1 MLENKIH
8 IAYGFHVNCYHSYRG
23 DTNDNLGFG
32 SDIRIIRKILDTLT
46 EFNKQGIPVKGT
58 WDTENFFSLQ
68 KILPEYAPDII
79 EKMKERVLKY
89 GDENII
95 MGYNNGAL
103 SAMTEDE
110 FCESINLA
118 ITNED
123 GSGLQDIFGTCE
135 KIVRPQEVMFTPS
148 QVSLYN
154 KLGIKA
160 LCLYYSCVPFDAFR
174 TIVPKLSDEE
184 AFNPLTYTYN
194 GESMTII
201 PTYSNSDVCDAG
213 CLRAWV
219 KDLRKKQ
226 ESGEINND
234 LFLFINM
241 DADAIF
247 WETIDLGKF
256 TGKVANTDG
265 IHGLV
270 KEVADLPYI
279 VFDTPGGYIKNHN
292 PIGKIDF
299 THDTADG
306 NFTGY
311 ASWSEKPFNRK
322 IWTRIEQ
329 ARAMSKITSKR
340 DMLSPSFK
348 NRVLL
353 LSTTHFGL
361 ATPVLNIQ
369 REKTALEL
377 SDHVLNDEISALPE
391 TKKITIHNT
400 TKSLLQ
406 CVQVEIKKDIDDIS
420 CMTVEANGLESYI
433 AVPTDDENK
442 SAFLMLKF
450 KKSRKK
456 YDLKISFDENKEK
469 PMFKNLLETSRMSL
483 MFSPNGN
490 IAFAQIDGK
499 KIGNC
504 DFLQSYITYNGKKY
518 DFQNTNICPLS
529 VAGDGD
535 GIRVQ
540 GEIHLPKEIESGHY
554 TFDFF
559 KTDFSD
565 AIYVRT
571 TVKYPYTA
579 ETTSIS
585 TENSALGRYSDMNWK
600 EAVPFQITPILNG
613 DISVIKRN
621 FMDDI
626 SSFRTQSFPE
636 CDSKNDHIDSFNHQ
650 LTGGFVGLCDEEC
663 GIVVANSRQVL
674 SSMAHCPMRLEK
686 DKTVRMNPF
695 GTYYGNQRH
704 HHGRAKDQILD
715 TYTLVA
721 AQGKSIA
728 PSYNGSQETAILGL
742 YPMSGNSLSD
752 SEKSEICAF
761 ADGALITA
769 DKNDCI
775 APFTSDNI
783 LLHES
788 NADGINE
795 KDLKNP
801 VLTGLSGNLHK
812 YVTNGARAITHII
825 KTQIKAK

>member
-8 IAYGFHVNCYHSYRG
+8 VAYGFHVNCYHSYRG

-32 SDIRIIRKILDTLT
+32 SDIRIIRKTLDVLT
-46 EFNKQGIPVKGT
+46 EFNEKGIPVKGT

-79 EKMKERVLKY
+79 EKMKERVEKY

-118 ITNED
+118 VTNPD
-123 GSGLQDIFGTCE
+123 GSGLDDIFGTCE

-154 KLGIKA
+154 KLGVKA

-174 TIVPKLSDEE
+174 TIIPKLSDEE
-184 AFNPLTYTYN
+184 AFNPLTYTYK

-219 KDLRKKQ
+219 KDLRSKQ

-247 WETIDLGKF
+247 WETMDMGKL
-256 TGKVANTDG
+256 TGKIANTDG
-265 IHGLV
+265 IHGLIE
-270 KEVADLPYI
+270 EVADLPYI
-279 VFDTPGGYIKNHN
+279 VFDTPGGYIKTHS
-292 PIGKIDF
+292 PIGKIEF

-311 ASWSEKPFNRK
+311 ASWSEKPFNRQ
-322 IWTRIEQ
+322 IWTRLER
-329 ARAMSKITSKR
+329 ARAMSKVTSDR
-340 DMLSPSFK
+340 DINSPSFM

-377 SDHVLNDEISALPE
+377 SEKVITDELFAMPKA
-391 TKKITIHNT
+391 KKVTIHNINNST
-400 TKSLLQ
+400 LQ
-406 CVQVEIKKDIDDIS
+406 CVQIEIKENISDIS
-420 CMTVEANGLESYI
+420 SLVVKSKYLENYVAI
-433 AVPTDDENK
+433 ATDDECK

-450 KKSRKK
+450 KENKKK
-456 YDLKISFDENKEK
+456 YELDITFDGAKET
-469 PMFKNLLETSRMSL
+469 PPFKNLLETNRIQV
-483 MFSPNGN
+483 MFTPKGQIS
-490 IAFAQIDGK
+490 FVQIDGK
-499 KIGNC
+499 KIGDY
-504 DFLQSYITYNGKKY
+504 DFLQSYITYGKNK
-518 DFQNTNICPLS
+518 FEFKNSSVSPLS
-529 VAGDGD
+529 VAGNGY
-535 GIRVQ
+535 GVSIK
-540 GEIHLPKEIESGHY
+540 GEIHLPKELEAGSY
-554 TFDFF
+554 TFDFL
-559 KTDFSD
+559 TTSFSD
-565 AIYVRT
+565 AVFVRT

-585 TENSALGRYSDMNWK
+585 TENSALGRYSDMQWK
-600 EAVPFQITPILNG
+600 ETVPFQITPKFSG

-621 FMDDI
+621 FMDDV
-626 SSFRTQSFPE
+626 SSFRTQNFPE
-636 CDSKNDHIDSFNHQ
+636 CDPKNDFIASFNHQ
-650 LTGGFVGLCDEEC
+650 LTGGFVGLYDEEV
-663 GIVVANSRQVL
+663 GIVIANSRQVL

-686 DKTVRMNPF
+686 DKTVRMNPYGSYF
-695 GTYYGNQRH
+695 GKQRH
-704 HHGRAKDQILD
+704 HFGRAKDQILD

-728 PSYNGSQETAILGL
+728 PSYNGSQETAMFGI
-742 YPMSGNSLSD
+742 YPMSNQQLTD
-752 SEKSEICAF
+752 VEREEICAF
-761 ADGALITA
+761 ADGAVIMA
-769 DKNDCI
+769 DESSSV
-775 APFTSDNI
+775 APFNSDNVI
-783 LLHES
+783 LHES
-788 NADGINE
+788 QSDGINE
-795 KDLKNP
+795 KNLKNP
-801 VLTGLSGNLHK
+801 IMTGFSGNLGK
-812 YVTNGARAITHII
+812 YVTKGAKAISHII

>member
-1 MLENKIH
+1 MFENKIH

-46 EFNKQGIPVKGT
+46 EFNKKGIPVKGT

-79 EKMKERVLKY
+79 EKMKERVEKY

-118 ITNED
+118 ITNPD
-123 GSGLQDIFGTCE
+123 GSGLNDIFGTCE

-174 TIVPKLSDEE
+174 TIIPKLNDEE

-219 KDLRKKQ
+219 KDLRSKQ

-270 KEVADLPYI
+270 SEVADLPYV
-279 VFDTPGGYIKNHN
+279 VFDTPGGYIKTHK
-292 PIGKIDF
+292 PIGKIEF

-322 IWTRIEQ
+322 IWTRIER
-329 ARAMSKITSKR
+329 ARAMAKVTSDR
-340 DMLSPSFK
+340 DMHSPSFQ

-369 REKTALEL
+369 REKTALDL
-377 SDHVLNDEISALPE
+377 SDKVIEDEVSAMPK
-391 TKKITIHNT
+391 TKKITIHNINN
-400 TKSLLQ
+400 SLLQ
-406 CVQVEIKKDIDDIS
+406 CVQVEINEKIDDIS
-420 CMTVEANGLESYI
+420 SLVVKAKYLEDFTAI
-433 AVPTDDENK
+433 ATDDECK
-442 SAFLMLKF
+442 SAYLMLKF
-450 KKSRKK
+450 KEIKEK
-456 YDLKISFDENKEK
+456 YELEISFDGKKEK
-469 PMFKNLLETSRMSL
+469 APLKNLLETNRMQI
-483 MFSPNGN
+483 MFTPKGQ
-490 IAFAQIDGK
+490 IAFAQIDGR
-499 KIGNC
+499 KIGNY
-504 DFLQSYITYNGKKY
+504 DFLQSYITYGKDK
-518 DFQNTNICPLS
+518 FEFKNTSMTPLS
-529 VAGDGD
+529 VGGS
-535 GIRVQ
+535 GFGVSVK
-540 GEIHLPKEIESGHY
+540 GEIHLPKEIESGNFS
-554 TFDFF
+554 FDFF
-559 KTDFSD
+559 TVPFSD
-565 AIYVRT
+565 AIFVRT

-579 ETTSIS
+579 ENTSIS
-585 TENSALGRYSDMNWK
+585 TENSALGRYSDMKWK
-600 EAVPFQITPILNG
+600 ETVPFQITPKFDG

-621 FMDDI
+621 FMNDV

-636 CDSKNDHIDSFNHQ
+636 CDAKNDHIDSFNHQ
-650 LTGGFVGLCDEEC
+650 LTGGFVGLYDEDG
-663 GIVVANSRQVL
+663 GIIVANARQVL

-686 DKTVRMNPF
+686 DKTVRMNPY
-695 GTYYGNQRH
+695 GTYYGKQRH
-704 HHGRAKDQILD
+704 HFGRANDEILD

-728 PSYNGSQETAILGL
+728 PSYNGSKETAIFGL
-742 YPMSGNSLSD
+742 YPMSKDGLSED
-752 SEKSEICAF
+752 EKNEICAS
-761 ADGALITA
+761 ANGSVITA
-769 DKNDCI
+769 NDNSMI
-775 APFTSDNI
+775 SPFSNDNVI
-783 LLHES
+783 LHES
-788 NADGINE
+788 NADGIDE

-801 VLTGLSGNLHK
+801 VLTGLSGNLGK
-812 YVTNGARAITHII
+812 YITNGAKAITHII
-825 KTQIKAK
+825 KTQYKAK

>member
-1 MLENKIH
+1 MTDNKIH

-46 EFNKQGIPVKGT
+46 EFNEQGIPVKGT

-79 EKMKERVLKY
+79 EKMKERVIKY

-118 ITNED
+118 VTNPD
-123 GSGLQDIFGTCE
+123 GSGLNDIFGTCE
-135 KIVRPQEVMFTPS
+135 MIVRPQEVMFTPS

-154 KLGIKA
+154 KLGVKA

-174 TIVPKLSDEE
+174 TIIPRLSDEE
-184 AFNPLTYTYN
+184 AFNPLTYTYK

-247 WETIDLGKF
+247 WETIDMGKF

-270 KEVADLPYI
+270 KEVADLPYV
-279 VFDTPGGYIKNHN
+279 VFDTPGGYIKNHK

-322 IWTRIEQ
+322 IWTRIER
-329 ARAMSKITSKR
+329 ARAMAKVTSER
-340 DMLSPSFK
+340 DMLSPSFN

-377 SDHVLNDEISALPE
+377 SDRVIADEMSNMPKTE
-391 TKKITIHNT
+391 KITVYNT
-400 TKSLLQ
+400 TNSKLQ
-406 CVQVEIKKDIDDIS
+406 CVQIEIKEKIDDAS
-420 CMTVEANGLESYI
+420 CIQICADGLESFV
-433 AVPTDDENK
+433 AVATDDECK
-442 SAFLMLKF
+442 SAFLMMKF
-450 KKSRKK
+450 NEIKDK
-456 YDLKISFDENKEK
+456 YELNISFGDKKEK
-469 PMFKNLLETSRMSL
+469 TPFKNLLETSRVSL
-483 MFSPNGN
+483 MFTPNGN
-490 IAFAQIDGK
+490 IAFAQVDGK
-499 KIGNC
+499 KIGGY
-504 DFLQSYITYNGKKY
+504 DFLQSYITYGNKKY
-518 DFQNTNICPLS
+518 NFDNKSVSSLS
-529 VAGDGD
+529 VGGN
-535 GIRVQ
+535 GEGVRIQ
-540 GEIHLPKEIESGHY
+540 GEIHLPKELKSGKY

-565 AIYVRT
+565 GIFVRT
-571 TVKYPYTA
+571 TVEYPYTA

-585 TENSALGRYSDMNWK
+585 TENSALGRYSDMDWK
-600 EAVPFQITPILNG
+600 ETVPFQITPTFDG

-621 FMDDI
+621 FMDDV
-626 SSFRTQSFPE
+626 SAFRTQSFPE
-636 CDSKNDHIDSFNHQ
+636 CDAKNDKVDSFNHQ
-650 LTGGFVGLCDEEC
+650 LTGGFVGLYDENC
-663 GIVVANSRQVL
+663 GLIVANARQVL

-686 DKTVRMNPF
+686 DKTVRMNPY

-704 HHGRAKDQILD
+704 HFSRGNDEILN

-728 PSYNGSQETAILGL
+728 PSYNGSSETTLFGL
-742 YPMSGNSLSD
+742 YPINENGITKG
-752 SEKSEICAF
+752 EKAEICAF
-761 ADGALITA
+761 ADGALIAA
-769 DKNDCI
+769 DDSSPVQ
-775 APFTSDNI
+775 PFTGDNI
-783 LLHES
+783 VVKEG

-801 VLTGLSGNLHK
+801 VLTGLSGNLGK
-812 YVTNGARAITHII
+812 YITRGVKAISYII

>member
-8 IAYGFHVNCYHSYRG
+8 IAYGFHVNCYHYYRG

-46 EFNKQGIPVKGT
+46 EFNEQGVPVKGT

-79 EKMKERVLKY
+79 EKMKERVIKY

-118 ITNED
+118 ITNPD
-123 GSGLQDIFGTCE
+123 GSGLEDIFGTCE

-174 TIVPKLSDEE
+174 TIIPKLSDEE

-219 KDLRKKQ
+219 KDLRSKQ

-247 WETIDLGKF
+247 WETVNMGKM
-256 TGKVANTDG
+256 TGKIANTDG

-279 VFDTPGGYIKNHN
+279 VFDTPGGYIKTHK
-292 PIGKIDF
+292 PIGKIKF
-299 THDTADG
+299 TQDTADG

-311 ASWSEKPFNRK
+311 ASWSEKPFNRQ
-322 IWTRIEQ
+322 IWTRIER
-329 ARAMSKITSKR
+329 ARAMSKVTSDR

-369 REKTALEL
+369 REKTALDL
-377 SDHVLNDEISALPE
+377 SEKVIADEVSAMPK
-391 TKKITIHNT
+391 TKKITIHNIN
-400 TKSLLQ
+400 KSLLQ
-406 CVQVEIKKDIDDIS
+406 SVQVEIKEKISDIS
-420 CMTVEANGLESYI
+420 SLVVKSKYLEDFV
-433 AVPTDDENK
+433 AVATDDECK
-442 SAFLMLKF
+442 SAFLIMKF
-450 KKSRKK
+450 KKIKEK
-456 YDLKISFDENKEK
+456 YEIEISFDGKKEK
-469 PMFKNLLETSRMSL
+469 TPLKNLLETTRMQL
-483 MFSPNGN
+483 MFTPKGQ

-499 KIGNC
+499 KIGDY
-504 DFLQSYITYNGKKY
+504 DFLQSYITYGKKK
-518 DFQNTNICPLS
+518 FKFINTTMSPLYVGGNGYGVS
-529 VAGDGD
+529 VK
-535 GIRVQ
+535 
-540 GEIHLPKEIESGHY
+540 GEIHLPKEIESGSY

-559 KTDFSD
+559 ATPFSD
-565 AIYVRT
+565 AIFVRT

-585 TENSALGRYSDMNWK
+585 TENSALGRYSDMEWK
-600 EAVPFQITPILNG
+600 ETVPFQITPKLNG

-626 SSFRTQSFPE
+626 SSFITQSFPE
-636 CDSKNDHIDSFNHQ
+636 CDAKNDHIDSFNHQ
-650 LTGGFVGLCDEEC
+650 LTGGFVGLYDENG
-663 GIVVANSRQVL
+663 GIIIANARQVL

-695 GTYYGNQRH
+695 GTYYGKQRH
-704 HHGRAKDQILD
+704 HFGRAKDEILD

-728 PSYNGSQETAILGL
+728 PSYNGSQETAIFGL
-742 YPMSGNSLSD
+742 YPMSKKVLSTD
-752 SEKSEICAF
+752 ERNEICAF
-761 ADGALITA
+761 ADGSVITT
-769 DKNDCI
+769 NDNCSI
-775 APFTSDNI
+775 APYSKDNVI
-783 LLHES
+783 LHES
-788 NADGINE
+788 QSDGINE

-801 VLTGLSGNLHK
+801 VLTGFSGNLGK
-812 YVTNGARAITHII
+812 YITNGAKAITHII
-825 KTQIKAK
+825 KTQYKAK

>member
-1 MLENKIH
+1 MIENKIH

-32 SDIRIIRKILDTLT
+32 SDIRIIRKILNTLT
-46 EFNKQGIPVKGT
+46 EFNEKGIPVKGT

-79 EKMKERVLKY
+79 EKMKERVIKY

-118 ITNED
+118 VTNPD
-123 GSGLQDIFGTCE
+123 GSGLNDIFGTCE

-154 KLGIKA
+154 KLGVKA

-174 TIVPKLSDEE
+174 TIVPRLTDEE
-184 AFNPLTYTYN
+184 AFNPLTYTYK

-226 ESGEINND
+226 ESGEINRD

-247 WETIDLGKF
+247 WETIDFGKF

-270 KEVADLPYI
+270 EEVADLPYV
-279 VFDTPGGYIKNHN
+279 VFDTPGGYIKNHE
-292 PIGKIDF
+292 PVGKIDF

-322 IWTRIEQ
+322 IWTRLER
-329 ARAMSKITSKR
+329 ARAMAKVTSESDK
-340 DMLSPSFK
+340 LSPSFN

-369 REKTALEL
+369 REKTAIEL
-377 SDHVLNDEISALPE
+377 SEKVIDNEISAL
-391 TKKITIHNT
+391 KKVEEITLYNT
-400 TKSLLQ
+400 TNSLLQ
-406 CVQVEIKKDIDDIS
+406 CVQVELKEKIFSIS
-420 CMTVEANGLESYI
+420 KLTVKSDELESFV
-433 AVPTDDENK
+433 AVPTANDN
-442 SAFLMLKF
+442 SSVYLMMKF
-450 KKSRKK
+450 KTLQKK
-456 YDLKISFDENKEK
+456 YKIEIGFDGEKEEATL
-469 PMFKNLLETSRMSL
+469 KNLLATDRVAI
-483 MFSPNGN
+483 MFSPSGN
-490 IAFAQIDGK
+490 IAFAQIDGR
-499 KIGNC
+499 KIGDY
-504 DFLQSYITYNGKKY
+504 DFLQSFITYNNKKY
-518 DFQNTNICPLS
+518 DFKNTKVSALT
-529 VAGDGD
+529 VAGDGE
-535 GIRVQ
+535 GIRIE
-540 GEIHLPKEIESGHY
+540 GEIHLPKEIKSGSFTY
-554 TFDFF
+554 DFF
-559 KTDFSD
+559 KTGFLDGIF
-565 AIYVRT
+565 VRT
-571 TVKYPYTA
+571 TVDYPYTA
-579 ETTSIS
+579 ETVSIS
-585 TENSALGRYSDMNWK
+585 TENSSLGRYTDMKWT
-600 EAVPFQITPILNG
+600 ETVPFQITPELDG

-621 FMDDI
+621 FMDDV

-636 CDSKNDHIDSFNHQ
+636 CDEKNNYLASFNHQ
-650 LTGGFVGLCDEEC
+650 LTGGFVGLYDEKG
-663 GIVVANSRQVL
+663 GIVIANARQVL

-704 HHGRAKDQILD
+704 HFSRSKDQILD
-715 TYTLVA
+715 TYNLVA

-728 PSYNGSQETAILGL
+728 PSYNGSEETALFGL
-742 YPMSGNSLSD
+742 YPMDRHGLSQV
-752 SEKSEICAF
+752 EKEEICAF
-761 ADGALITA
+761 ADGALITTNEKSA
-769 DKNDCI
+769 TQ
-775 APFTSDNI
+775 PFTCDNI
-783 LLHES
+783 TVRDG

-801 VLTGLSGNLHK
+801 VLTGLSGNLGK
-812 YVTNGARAITHII
+812 YVTKGVKAIAHIVT
-825 KTQIKAK
+825 TQIKAK

>member
-1 MLENKIH
+1 MTDNKIH

-46 EFNKQGIPVKGT
+46 EFNEQGIPVKGT

-79 EKMKERVLKY
+79 EKMKERVIKY

-110 FCESINLA
+110 FYESINLA
-118 ITNED
+118 VTNPD
-123 GSGLQDIFGTCE
+123 GSGLNDIFGTCE
-135 KIVRPQEVMFTPS
+135 MIVRPQEVMFTPS

-154 KLGIKA
+154 KLGVKA

-174 TIVPKLSDEE
+174 TIIPKLSDEE
-184 AFNPLTYTYN
+184 AFNPLTYTYK

-219 KDLRKKQ
+219 KDLRRKQ

-247 WETIDLGKF
+247 WETIDHGKL

-270 KEVADLPYI
+270 KEVADLPYV
-279 VFDTPGGYIKNHN
+279 VFDTPGGYIKNHK
-292 PIGKIDF
+292 PIGKIEF

-322 IWTRIEQ
+322 IWTRIER
-329 ARAMSKITSKR
+329 ARAMAKVTSESDK
-340 DMLSPSFK
+340 LSPSF
-348 NRVLL
+348 NDRVLL

-377 SDHVLNDEISALPE
+377 SDKVINAELSVMPKTE
-391 TKKITIHNT
+391 KITVYNT
-400 TKSLLQ
+400 TKSNLQ
-406 CVQVEIKKDIDDIS
+406 CVQIEIEENIPDAS
-420 CMTVEANGLESYI
+420 CIQIQAESLESFV
-433 AVPTDDENK
+433 AVATDDECK
-442 SAFLMLKF
+442 TAFVMMKF
-450 KKSRKK
+450 NEIKEK
-456 YDLKISFDENKEK
+456 YELDISFSAKKEK
-469 PMFKNLLETSRMSL
+469 KVFRNLLETSRISL
-483 MFSPNGN
+483 MFTPNGN
-490 IAFAQIDGK
+490 IAFAQVDGK
-499 KIGNC
+499 KIGNY
-504 DFLQSYITYNGKKY
+504 DFLQSYITYGDKRYQFENKSVSS
-518 DFQNTNICPLS
+518 LS
-529 VAGDGD
+529 VGGNGE
-535 GIRVQ
+535 GIRIQ
-540 GEIHLPKEIESGHY
+540 GEIHLPKELKSGKY

-565 AIYVRT
+565 GIFVRT
-571 TVKYPYTA
+571 TVEYPYTA

-600 EAVPFQITPILNG
+600 ETVPFQITPTLNG

-621 FMDDI
+621 FMDDV
-626 SSFRTQSFPE
+626 SAFRTQSFPE
-636 CDSKNDHIDSFNHQ
+636 CDAKNQKVDSFNHQ
-650 LTGGFVGLCDEEC
+650 LTGGFVGLYDENC
-663 GIVVANSRQVL
+663 GLIVANARQVL

-704 HHGRAKDQILD
+704 HFSRGNDEILD

-728 PSYNGSQETAILGL
+728 PSYNGSSETAMFGL
-742 YPMSGNSLSD
+742 FPMNENGITN
-752 SEKSEICAF
+752 SEKVEICAF
-761 ADGALITA
+761 ADGALLTA
-769 DKNDCI
+769 DESSPVQ
-775 APFTSDNI
+775 PFTNDNI
-783 LLHES
+783 IVKDG

-801 VLTGLSGNLHK
+801 VLTGLSGNLTK
-812 YVTNGARAITHII
+812 YITRGAKAISYII